1 MSIPGHVYFRVW
13 KIKETW
19 TFLYLEWN
27 RAYTDSVPDISWY
40 KQLLHVLLSS
50 FSKVIQPTEWQ
61 MRENRTESP
70 YYTNNGCI
78 MKLIWPVGWAK
89 TLLNVNF
96 PKWITQ
102 SLCLLLFS
110 HCCTLFISSEKF
122 SLYKV
127 IKVCYIFIALCS
139 FQNAFTFLI
148 SCDLGKNFARLC
160 FILILYQSGKGSSK
174 RANNKINLCM
184 TQTLENVEL
193 CFFFPPFQAPLQLN
207 CTSWWVKIA
216 F

>member
-13 KIKETW
+13 KIKETS

-27 RAYTDSVPDISWY
+27 RAYTDSIPDISWY

-50 FSKVIQPTEWQ
+50 FSKVVQPTEWQ
-61 MRENRTESP
+61 VRENRTESP

-102 SLCLLLFS
+102 PLCLLLFS
-110 HCCTLFISSEKF
+110 HCYTLFISSEKF

-127 IKVCYIFIALCS
+127 ISMLYFYSTVQFSKCFHIPYFMWS
-139 FQNAFTFLI
+139 WQ
-148 SCDLGKNFARLC
+148 NFARLY

-174 RANNKINLCM
+174 RENYKINLCM

-193 CFFFPPFQAPLQLN
+193 CSFSPFQVPLQLN
-207 CTSWWVKIA
+207 CTSWWVKIS